1 MIATRHSVSASVALA
16 ASPNLG
22 FCLCYLRGHCRL
34 EIGHRVTMVS
44 YDRPTHPVVLSAFLL
59 CCGFRRFLLWLVYVR
74 PPEPTNG
81 FIRVYSLVW
90 LGVIDLVK
98 VALFRR
104 HDMRETRQ
112 TNWQEWLHMPL
123 DVWAAGLAN
132 SPKPHKRLTCFS
144 AVWPRIRTRRVE
156 GHRRFRCCRAFCPS
170 TGLAFC
176 RTSWPESRW
185 LRSAY
190 PR

>member
-22 FCLCYLRGHCRL
+22 FCLCYLRGQLSSGNWPPRHDGF
-34 EIGHRVTMVS
+34 IGSTYS
-44 YDRPTHPVVLSAFLL
+44 P
-59 CCGFRRFLLWLVYVR
+59 CGSVCWLVYVR

-81 FIRVYSLVW
+81 FIWVYSLVW

-112 TNWQEWLHMPL
+112 TNWQKWLHMPL

-132 SPKPHKRLTCFS
+132 SPKPHKRLACFS

-170 TGLAFC
+170 TGLALC